1 MIHMFVNLYSRL
13 DRMYTLLHNCFFFDM
28 RDMLRKL
35 QTSRNCNTAYG
46 RVSRVSHVG
55 TQKKQSLWESDSF
68 PMFQWWAP
76 SPMTQNC
83 IPLRRHLPK
92 QLREHPAW
100 PTRRRWPVRWTIAC
114 HSPLWKGKNVIVLP
128 CHFPTIVFQV
138 FFKATLLCFHFL
150 YPLVN

>member
-1 MIHMFVNLYSRL
+1 MFVNLYSRL
-13 DRMYTLLHNCFFFDM
+13 DRMYTLLHNCFF
-28 RDMLRKL
+28 LTWGTCL
-35 QTSRNCNTAYG
+35 ENCKHPEIAT
-46 RVSRVSHVG
+46 RRMDVSH
-55 TQKKQSLWESDSF
+55 TLEPKKNNPFENPIVSPCF
-68 PMFQWWAP
+68 NGGAP